1 MSLETAW
8 YRGRTITG
16 LQVGEPY
23 PSTQVVFFFSFEEK
37 NYPAVEIIYRIKAE
51 KNNISWLIK
60 KSKK

>member
-23 PSTQVVFFFSFEEK
+23 PSTQVVFFSFDEK
-37 NYPAVEIIYRIKAE
+37 NYPAVEIIYRIKAV
-51 KNNISWLIK
+51 KTTLVG
-60 KSKK
+60 